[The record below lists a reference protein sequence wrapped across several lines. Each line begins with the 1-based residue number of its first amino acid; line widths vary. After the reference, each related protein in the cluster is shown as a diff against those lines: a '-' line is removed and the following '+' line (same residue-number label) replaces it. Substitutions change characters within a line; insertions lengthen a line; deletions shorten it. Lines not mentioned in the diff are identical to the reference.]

1 MLQSIRDC
9 RHEQFLVGRGT
20 IDEPLG
26 MVVKQELLDQA
37 LDGQKLDPLAVI
49 RAPRIVPETTP
60 VFRVLGHFKQNP
72 IRLAAVLDEY
82 GTLQG
87 IVTQTDL
94 LEAIAGELPD
104 VEAGEPD
111 IVEHDDG
118 SLPIDGLMP
127 AHDAFDGLGI
137 RVQPDRGFH
146 TIAGF
151 ALMQLAHLQE
161 AEEKPRKPSLTRA
174 GVSRSS
180 TWLVPASINCSL
192 EGSRARERLAAS

>member
-1 MLQSIRDC
+1 
-9 RHEQFLVGRGT
+9 
-20 IDEPLG
+20 

-37 LDGQKLDPLAVI
+37 LDGQTLDPLAVI

-146 TIAGF
+146 TIARF

-161 AEEKPRKPSLTRA
+161 AEETFAYKSWCFEIIDMDGTRIDKLLARRQPGTGTA
-174 GVSRSS
+174 G
-180 TWLVPASINCSL
+180 
-192 EGSRARERLAAS
+192 G